1 MQGANMQVAPEQ
13 GAFMA
18 LLAELTGARRCV
30 EVGVYTGYSSLAVA
44 LVRRGTGMSAGA
56 ARTRARM
63 GPAAGS
69 MYPSACM
76 RLHSCM
82 QVGAA
87 CARGRPAAKKG
98 WCGHLDAA
106 PAASL

>member
-1 MQGANMQVAPEQ
+1 MSDQLYTYLLQHTREPQVLRELREATNGMQGANMQVAPEQ

-44 LVRRGTGMSAGA
+44 LV
-56 ARTRARM
+56 
-63 GPAAGS
+63 
-69 MYPSACM
+69 
-76 RLHSCM
+76 
-82 QVGAA
+82 GAA

-98 WCGHLDAA
+98 WCGHLDAP